1 MGRRCWPDGT
11 PYYGGHWIYRG
22 RRYALY
28 LRDRLRCCYCY
39 CDALVAYLDRDGF
52 TLDHVQPLAHGG
64 AKHDPGNLVTA
75 CMTCNRLKSD
85 GLTSVFAPDAVRRVL
100 NARRRLVPTNN
111 AGIRLF
117 KESRGALGV
126 PRAALRRGLLDP
138 SSVLY
143 FNPEL
148 PLDELPDDDIP
159 W

>member
-1 MGRRCWPDGT
+1 MARRCWPDGT

-22 RRYALY
+22 RRYAIY
-28 LRDRLRCCYCY
+28 LRDRLRCVYCN
-39 CDALVAYLDRDGF
+39 CDALVAYLDREGF
-52 TLDHVQPLAHGG
+52 TLDHVRPLVHGG
-64 AKHDPGNLVTA
+64 AKHDPANLVTA

-85 GLTSVFAPDAVRRVL
+85 GPAAPDAARRVR
-100 NARRRLVPTNN
+100 NARRRQVPSNS
-111 AGIRLF
+111 AGMLLF
-117 KESRGALGV
+117 NESRGALGV

-148 PLDELPDDDIP
+148 PLPDDIPDDDIP